1 MRDTQNTI
9 FNSYVFNDNL
19 FPANNFNVTCNM
31 IIYINLIIY
40 ILRSDRQEFS
50 NLLRNAIIS
59 CIADLEGSPDR
70 ALSHYSKESK
80 IRRSVPFI
88 LRGTSFTFD
97 SEFCIKM
104 PVVRHNRSAASCDF
118 ERFSAILSVCRA
130 TNAGIIRD
138 N

>member
-40 ILRSDRQEFS
+40 ILRSDRREFS
-50 NLLRNAIIS
+50 NLLRNSIVS

-70 ALSHYSKESK
+70 DYS
-80 IRRSVPFI
+80 I
-88 LRGTSFTFD
+88 
-97 SEFCIKM
+97 FCIDSLYHTAL
-104 PVVRHNRSAASCDF
+104 RNL
-118 ERFSAILSVCRA
+118 RFDEAFLAFSEEHPS
-130 TNAGIIRD
+130 NAFRTA
-138 N
+138 